1 MSDIDSTS
9 YDDDGNT
16 LHNVCDNTEVVVE
29 SLSMLAKTKSYLNG
43 LKAIK
48 S

>member
-9 YDDDGNT
+9 YDDGNT
-16 LHNVCDNTEVVVE
+16 LHNACDNTEVVVKT
-29 SLSMLAKTKSYLNG
+29 LSMSVKTKNYLNG
-43 LKAIK
+43 LTAIK